1 MTLESQGIGHHIST
15 QYNRELLDIHAHV
28 LRMGELVSSQVQDAV
43 RALVTGDAELATA
56 VIARDPEV
64 NAMEVS
70 IDQECSLVLVRR
82 QPAAGD
88 LRLVFA
94 VIKAVIDLERV
105 GDLAKRLAK
114 TAIEAADSPPE
125 MSSQIRHLGES
136 VLAILDRS
144 LDAFS
149 RMDVQTALLIRG
161 EDKHVDAQCRAV
173 SRQLLT
179 YMMEDARTISA
190 GLALVWAARSLE
202 RMGDHAK
209 NIAEY
214 VFYAAIG
221 KDLRHVGAE
230 ARDAWIATHLAP
242 TPSSPG

>member
-1 MTLESQGIGHHIST
+1 MTLESQGIGHHISRE
-15 QYNRELLDIHAHV
+15 YNRELTDLHAHV
-28 LRMGELVSSQVQDAV
+28 LEMGTLVNAQVGDAV
-43 RALVTGDAELATA
+43 RALVEGDAALAQS
-56 VIARDPEV
+56 VIARDPDV
-64 NAMEVS
+64 NAMELH
-70 IDQECSLVLVRR
+70 IDQECNLVLVRR

-105 GDLAKRLAK
+105 GDLAKRVAK
-114 TAIEAADSPPE
+114 TVLDTQGQEKLA
-125 MSSQIRHLGES
+125 SQIGHLGAS
-136 VLAILDRS
+136 VQAILATS

-149 RMDVQTALLIRG
+149 RLDVETALTVRA
-161 EDKHVDAQCRAV
+161 EDKAIDAECKAV

-190 GLALVWAARSLE
+190 GLSLVWAARSLE

-214 VFYAAIG
+214 VFYAVLG
-221 KDLRHVGAE
+221 KDLRHMAPVE
-230 ARDAWIATHLAP
+230 RENWIRSQTI
-242 TPSSPG
+242 SG

>member
-15 QYNRELLDIHAHV
+15 QFNRELLDIHAHV
-28 LRMGELVSSQVQDAV
+28 LRMGELVSGQVQDAV

-94 VIKAVIDLERV
+94 VIKTVIDLERV

-114 TAIEAADSPPE
+114 TVLETSSPPE
-125 MSSQIRHLGES
+125 MTSQIRHLGES
-136 VLAILDRS
+136 VLAILVRS
-144 LDAFS
+144 MDAFS

-161 EDKHVDAQCRAV
+161 EDKEVDAQCKAV

-179 YMMEDARTISA
+179 YMMEDARTIST
-190 GLALVWAARSLE
+190 GLALVWAVRSLE

-214 VFYAAIG
+214 VFYAAVG
-221 KDLRHVGAE
+221 KDLRHIGAE
-230 ARDAWIATHLAP
+230 ARDAWIATNLDS
-242 TPSSPG
+242 TPSSEG

>member
-15 QYNRELLDIHAHV
+15 QYNRELREIHAHV
-28 LRMGELVSSQVQDAV
+28 LRMGALVSGQVRDAV
-43 RALVTGDAELATA
+43 RALVDGDGELATS

-94 VIKAVIDLERV
+94 VIKTVIDLERV

-114 TAIEAADSPPE
+114 TVLEASSPPE
-125 MSSQIRHLGES
+125 MTTQIRHLGES
-136 VLAILDRS
+136 VLAILERS
-144 LDAFS
+144 LDAFA

-161 EDKHVDAQCRAV
+161 EDKEVDAQCKAV

-214 VFYAAIG
+214 VFYAALG
-221 KDLRHVGAE
+221 KDLRHMGAE
-230 ARDAWIATHLAP
+230 ARDAWIATHLTA
-242 TPSSPG
+242 TPSSQG

>member
-1 MTLESQGIGHHIST
+1 MTLESQGIGHHISRE
-15 QYNRELLDIHAHV
+15 YNRELTELHAHV
-28 LRMGELVSSQVQDAV
+28 LEMGTLVSAQVRDAV
-43 RALVTGDAELATA
+43 RALVEGDVELAAA

-64 NAMEVS
+64 NAMELH
-70 IDQECSLVLVRR
+70 IDQECNLVLVRR

-105 GDLAKRLAK
+105 GDLAKRVATTVLETRGQEKFA
-114 TAIEAADSPPE
+114 
-125 MSSQIRHLGES
+125 SQIGHLGES
-136 VLAILDRS
+136 VQAILSMS

-149 RMDVQTALLIRG
+149 RLDVNTALTVRG
-161 EDKHVDAQCRAV
+161 EDKAIDVECKAV

-190 GLALVWAARSLE
+190 GLSLVWAARSLE

-214 VFYAAIG
+214 VFYAVLG
-221 KDLRHVGAE
+221 KDLRHMSVDDRESWVRAHTSIP
-230 ARDAWIATHLAP
+230 A
-242 TPSSPG
+242 

>member
-1 MTLESQGIGHHIST
+1 MTLESRGIGHHISREF
-15 QYNRELLDIHAHV
+15 NRELTELHAHV
-28 LRMGELVSSQVQDAV
+28 LEMGTLVSAQVRDAV
-43 RALVTGDAELATA
+43 RALVEGDTDLAAA
-56 VIARDPEV
+56 VIARDPDV
-64 NAMEVS
+64 NAMELH
-70 IDQECSLVLVRR
+70 IDQECNLVLVRR

-105 GDLAKRLAK
+105 GDLAKRVATTVLETRGQERLA
-114 TAIEAADSPPE
+114 
-125 MSSQIRHLGES
+125 SQIGHLGES
-136 VLAILDRS
+136 VQHILATS

-149 RMDVQTALLIRG
+149 RLDVGTALTVRA
-161 EDKHVDAQCRAV
+161 EDKAIDAECKAV
-173 SRQLLT
+173 SRQVLT

-214 VFYAAIG
+214 VFYAVLG
-221 KDLRHVGAE
+221 KDLRHIGADE
-230 ARDAWIATHLAP
+230 REAWIRANIAP
-242 TPSSPG
+242 QT